1 MTGLTT
7 WLLMELT
14 YLHALP
20 PDLSTVSQWQ
30 DFYVLPKTLR

>member
-20 PDLSTVSQWQ
+20 PDLSTVSNG
-30 DFYVLPKTLR
+30 KTSMSCRRL